1 MLRNYMVAGPGIVK
15 YKSYTLINL
24 VGLAFGICTC
34 IVIFLVTDYKL
45 SSDKFDNNGRV
56 YDIVG
61 TMQASAGQSEFLNT
75 AAGDAASWRQ
85 ETNELM
91 NR

>member
-1 MLRNYMVAGPGIVK
+1 MVAGPHKVK
-15 YKSYTLINL
+15 HRSYTLINL

-45 SSDKFDNNGRV
+45 SSDRFDDHSRV

-61 TMQASAGQSEFLNT
+61 TRQTDAGQAKFLNT
-75 AAGDAASWRQ
+75 PAGDVASLRI
-85 ETNELM
+85 
-91 NR
+91 RYK